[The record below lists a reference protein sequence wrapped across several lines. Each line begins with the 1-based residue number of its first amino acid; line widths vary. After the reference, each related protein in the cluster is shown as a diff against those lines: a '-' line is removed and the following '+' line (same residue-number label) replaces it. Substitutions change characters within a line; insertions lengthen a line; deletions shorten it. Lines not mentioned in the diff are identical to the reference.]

1 MLSYFFPLYLKTDRI
16 QRLSRLAS
24 GHACYDAKMQRC
36 ENATFLQRITFW
48 LTTDTT
54 PSFLTYSIGL
64 YFNFCSLIVVRSIS

>member
-24 GHACYDAKMQRC
+24 GHACYDAKM
-36 ENATFLQRITFW
+36 FLQRITFW

-64 YFNFCSLIVVRSIS
+64 YFNFCSSIVVRSIS

>member
-36 ENATFLQRITFW
+36 ENATFLQRITF
-48 LTTDTT
+48 
-54 PSFLTYSIGL
+54 
-64 YFNFCSLIVVRSIS
+64 